1 MKRSLA
7 LLAVVGLFLLGMAAG
22 VLATHLYYA
31 RQLQGPG
38 GPPMMAGRFF
48 SHRLERRL
56 GLTPEQK
63 GEIDAILERTRRQ
76 ADALRGE
83 LRPRVRELME
93 EANEEIEQV
102 LTPAQREAWDELR
115 RDHRRR
121 ADQFLLG
128 PPPHGPG
135 HGPGPGPGP
144 GPRPRRRPPPGDSS
158 WQ

>member
-31 RQLQGPG
+31 RQLQSPG
-38 GPPMMAGRFF
+38 GVPMMAGRFF

-56 GLTPEQK
+56 GLTAEQK
-63 GEIDAILERTRRQ
+63 DEIDAILKRTRRQ
-76 ADALRGE
+76 ADELRGE
-83 LRPRVRELME
+83 LRPRVHELME
-93 EANEEIEQV
+93 QANEEIEAV
-102 LTPAQREAWDELR
+102 LTPAQREAYEELR
-115 RDHRRR
+115 RQHGRR

-135 HGPGPGPGP
+135 PGPGH
-144 GPRPRRRPPPGDSS
+144 GPRRRRPPPPGDSR
-158 WQ
+158 WD